1 MLSRRDFLAKGSAFC
16 AITVYAPGTL
26 GAQSKI
32 LTPATPFIK
41 EINSICEMCS
51 TRCPITVESRLG
63 KLFIRGNLNAK
74 SFGGKVCAR
83 GTSGSK
89 LLNDPHRLVK
99 PIKRTGPR
107 GSGQW
112 QEIEWE
118 EAYQLIADNLN
129 QVRDQY
135 GPEAIAVSS
144 KSGSLSNH
152 AFHFGKAI
160 GTPNIFS
167 HGSTCPISYA
177 VAAKVMFG
185 NELKLDLENSKYI
198 LNFGHNLYEGVNMS
212 MTRGLLAAQEKGTVK
227 VVVFEPRLSVMAD
240 KADEW
245 HAIKPGTDIAVILA
259 LSHVLIEE
267 QLYDESFVQQ
277 YVSGFED
284 FATSMAR
291 YSPEWASEVCGISA
305 GDIRRIARE
314 LAAAAPAA
322 IADHGHRCT
331 FTPEEFDLRRGI
343 YAINVLLGNI
353 ERKGGVY
360 FAKNSKLYN
369 KLAGEAV
376 APSLEKIKVEGL
388 PTPVLPRID
397 LAQAQFKYAAKAGGL
412 YQSIIPAALQKQPYA
427 IKAWVMSRSN
437 PVQTVTD
444 RTQVQKALEAMDFV
458 VACDVY
464 ISESAAYADV
474 VLPESTYLERD
485 EDISDYS
492 AKSPAYALRQQATD
506 TIGNTRPSWQ
516 IFKEIA
522 DAMALG
528 QFFPWQDIA
537 DYQQRQVANNPEL
550 LPQLRKEGY
559 LSFGIPLLM
568 REPDMVAKFRQHYPN
583 AQPVSERGDY
593 GHQLQFTTPSG
604 KIELSSPSLEK
615 IAPGR
620 SVISYR
626 PVTLKQPG
634 ELYFIQGKSAL
645 HTNAATQN
653 IPLLYDLQ
661 PDNPVWIHPDTAAKL
676 GISDGDSITITS
688 QVGEEQGTAKVT
700 LGIRKDTVFAH
711 MGFGSKNQELTRAF
725 GKGVHC
731 GALLP
736 HATAAITG
744 SNVHTTGVTIRR
756 V

>member
-51 TRCPITVESRLG
+51 TRCPITVESRLD

-89 LLNDPHRLVK
+89 LLYDPHRLVK

-177 VAAKVMFG
+177 VAARVMFG

-212 MTRGLLAAQEKGTVK
+212 MTRALLAAQEKGTVK

-245 HAIKPGTDIAVILA
+245 HAIKPGTDIAVVLA

-267 QLYDESFVQQ
+267 QLYDKSFVQQ

-284 FATSMAR
+284 FSASMAQ

-369 KLAGEAV
+369 KLAGKVV

-397 LAQAQFKYAAKAGGL
+397 LADPQFKYAAKAGGL
-412 YQSIIPAALQKQPYA
+412 YHSIIPAALLQHPYA

-437 PVQTVTD
+437 PMQTVTD
-444 RTQVQKALEAMDFV
+444 RSQVQKAFEAMDFV

-492 AKSPAYALRQQATD
+492 AKNPAYALRQRVTD
-506 TIGNTRPSWQ
+506 TIGDTRPSWQ
-516 IFKEIA
+516 IFKEMA
-522 DAMALG
+522 DAMSLG
-528 QFFPWQDIA
+528 HYFPWRDIS
-537 DYQQRQVANNPEL
+537 DYQQRQVKTNPEL
-550 LPQLRKEGY
+550 LSQLKGDGF
-559 LSFGIPLLM
+559 LSFGVPLLM
-568 REPDMVAKFRQHYPN
+568 REPEMVAKFCQNYPN
-583 AQPVSERGDY
+583 ALPVSERGDY
-593 GHQLQFTTPSG
+593 GHQLQFMTPSG
-604 KIELSSPSLEK
+604 KIELSSPSIEK

-620 SVISYR
+620 SVIRYR
-626 PVTLKQPG
+626 PVVLKQRG

-661 PDNPVWIHPDTAAKL
+661 PDNPVWIHPDTAAEL
-676 GISDGDSITITS
+676 GINDGEAIFITS
-688 QVGEEQGTAKVT
+688 LVGEEQGTAKVT
-700 LGIRKDTVFAH
+700 PGIRKDTVFAH

-744 SNVHTTGVTIRR
+744 SNIHTTGVTIRP